1 VELKEFIKGVL
12 GHYVVGPEPVLD
24 LLLLCVT

>member
-12 GHYVVGPEPVLD
+12 GQYVIGPEPVLD
-24 LLLLCVT
+24 V

>member
-12 GHYVVGPEPVLD
+12 CQYVIGPEPVLEV
-24 LLLLCVT
+24 LCYV

>member
-12 GHYVVGPEPVLD
+12 RQYVIGSEPVLD
-24 LLLLCVT
+24 VLCYV